1 MAFVL
6 FHSMVVWAHTFHFL
20 LFLTDLTHYM
30 LPELVSLLNVPLL
43 LRNDI
48 QWAHT
53 LLELVKE
60 HAIWETL
67 HIHSITVLGEP

>member
-1 MAFVL
+1 
-6 FHSMVVWAHTFHFL
+6 
-20 LFLTDLTHYM
+20 M

-60 HAIWETL
+60 HAIWKTL